1 MERKTLEQVKRERNQ
16 ARKRVREL
24 RSIIDGLM
32 KVIGELPSCA
42 EDLLGAD
49 LYKRVQKA
57 RR

>member
-1 MERKTLEQVKRERNQ
+1 MEPKTLEQIKRERNQ
-16 ARKRVREL
+16 ARRRVREL

-42 EDLLGAD
+42 EDLLGND
-49 LYKRVQKA
+49 LYKRVQRA

>member
-16 ARKRVREL
+16 VRKRVREL